1 MYLFRVLVGYT
12 RPCSVVRDPR
22 PYTIQCCIETYRYEN
37 CRYVAV
43 CNCHCKLRYDVDHR
57 HCHKD
62 LLQRSV
68 ESLLETTISSS
79 SFQSA
84 AAILQP
90 RAVPLAHRVVV
101 FNVTIDYNHRPHTN
115 ICLSLS

>member
-1 MYLFRVLVGYT
+1 MLYR
-12 RPCSVVRDPR
+12 
-22 PYTIQCCIETYRYEN
+22 ETYRYEN
-37 CRYVAV
+37 CRYVAAG
-43 CNCHCKLRYDVDHR
+43 NCHCKLRYDVEHR

-62 LLQRSV
+62 PLQGSV

-115 ICLSLS
+115 NSPSMSLMIGV

>member
-1 MYLFRVLVGYT
+1 M
-12 RPCSVVRDPR
+12 VRDPR
-22 PYTIQCCIETYRYEN
+22 PYTIQCCIGKLTVRRIAVN
-37 CRYVAV
+37 VAV
-43 CNCHCKLRYDVDHR
+43 SNCHCKLRYDVEHR

-62 LLQRSV
+62 PLQGSV